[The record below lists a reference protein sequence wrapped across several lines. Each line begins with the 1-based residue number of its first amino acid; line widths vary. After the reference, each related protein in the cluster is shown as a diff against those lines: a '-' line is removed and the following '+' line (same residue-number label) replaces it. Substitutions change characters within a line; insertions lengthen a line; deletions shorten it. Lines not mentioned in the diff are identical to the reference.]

1 MRMGKHKMASGSREK
16 VLDDAKSLVELF
28 TRLHE
33 TLTKASSKNE
43 TLLEAIESSQARASE
58 TNNAEVSVEAGLIST
73 MLFIYIPLLI
83 GFCLTQSPCPSGGCP
98 RAKLGTEERSQHVY
112 R

>member
-1 MRMGKHKMASGSREK
+1 MASGNREK

-43 TLLEAIESSQARASE
+43 SLLEAIESSQARASE
-58 TNNAEVSVEAGLIST
+58 NNSAEVSLSSAC
-73 MLFIYIPLLI
+73 Y
-83 GFCLTQSPCPSGGCP
+83 
-98 RAKLGTEERSQHVY
+98 K
-112 R
+112 